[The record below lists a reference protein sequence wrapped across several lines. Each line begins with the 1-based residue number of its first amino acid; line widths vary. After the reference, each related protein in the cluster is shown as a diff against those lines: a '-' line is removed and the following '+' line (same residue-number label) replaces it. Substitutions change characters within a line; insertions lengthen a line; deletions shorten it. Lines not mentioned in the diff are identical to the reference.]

1 MSMNDLG
8 ERPIQVLLVEADGPT
23 VEDLKEA
30 FRRVRGYVVELIW
43 VGELAGALAR
53 LSQGGIDAVLL
64 DPALPDSEGISSFER
79 LFAFAPEVP
88 IIVLTEDGDD
98 ELAVR
103 TVQWGAQDYLLKGD
117 VNPGVVV
124 RSVRYAIERH
134 RLLSA
139 LKRLSLIDDLTN
151 LYNRR
156 GFIDLGEQ
164 YLRLG
169 RRTGREITVVYVD
182 IDRIKTINDTLGH
195 HVGDRALLRVAD
207 TLRSTF
213 RSSDLIARADGDEFA
228 VLALETA
235 GEDAESLVNRLRSKI
250 AGLNAQGIEPYHL
263 SISVGIARY
272 SGEGRARLDEMLS
285 AAREALIDEK
295 AAKRIPVAEEG

>member
-1 MSMNDLG
+1 
-8 ERPIQVLLVEADGPT
+8 
-23 VEDLKEA
+23 
-30 FRRVRGYVVELIW
+30 VVELIW

-64 DPALPDSEGISSFER
+64 DPQLPDSEGISSFER

-117 VNPGVVV
+117 VTSALVV

-169 RRTGREITVVYVD
+169 RRTGREITVIYVD

-213 RSSDLIARADGDEFA
+213 RSSDLIARTGGDEFA
-228 VLALETA
+228 VLALETV
-235 GEDAESLVNRLRSKI
+235 GEGIDSLVSRLRRQIS
-250 AGLNAQGIEPYHL
+250 ALNAQGVEPYHL
-263 SISVGIARY
+263 SVSVGISRY

-295 AAKRIPVAEEG
+295 AAKRIPVPDNG

>member
-1 MSMNDLG
+1 MTDLG
-8 ERPIQVLLVEADGPT
+8 ERPIQVLLVEAEGPT
-23 VEDLKEA
+23 VDDLKEA

-64 DPALPDSEGISSFER
+64 DPQLPDSEGISSFER

-117 VNPGVVV
+117 VTSALVV

-169 RRTGREITVVYVD
+169 RRTGREITVIYVD

-213 RSSDLIARADGDEFA
+213 RSSDLIARTGGDEFA
-228 VLALETA
+228 VLALETV
-235 GEDAESLVNRLRSKI
+235 GEGIDSLVNRLRRQIS
-250 AGLNAQGIEPYHL
+250 ALNAQGVEPYHL
-263 SISVGIARY
+263 SISVGISRY

-295 AAKRIPVAEEG
+295 AAKRIPVPDNG

>member
-1 MSMNDLG
+1 MSELG
-8 ERPIQVLLVEADGPT
+8 ERPLRVLLVEEEGPT
-23 VEDLKEA
+23 VDDLKEA
-30 FRRVRGYVVELIW
+30 FRRVRGYVMELIW
-43 VGELAGALAR
+43 VGELSGALAR

-88 IIVLTEDGDD
+88 IIILTDDDDD

-103 TVQWGAQDYLLKGD
+103 TVQWGAQDYLIKQD
-117 VNPGVVV
+117 VSPGLVV

-169 RRTGREITVVYVD
+169 RRTGRGVTVVYVD

-207 TLRSTF
+207 TLRNTF
-213 RSSDLIARADGDEFA
+213 RSSDLIARAGGDEFA

-235 GEDAESLVNRLRSKI
+235 GEDAELLVERLRRKI
-250 AGLNAQGIEPYHL
+250 ANLNAQGVEPYHL

-272 SGEGRARLDEMLS
+272 SGEGRARLDELLS
-285 AAREALIDEK
+285 SAREALIDEK
-295 AAKRIPVAEEG
+295 AAKRIPVAGEG

>member
-1 MSMNDLG
+1 MSELG
-8 ERPIQVLLVEADGPT
+8 ERPLRVLLVEEEGPT
-23 VEDLKEA
+23 VDDLREA
-30 FRRVRGYVVELIW
+30 FRRVRGHVMELVW
-43 VGELAGALAR
+43 AGELSGALSR
-53 LSQGGIDAVLL
+53 LSKGGIDAVLL

-88 IIVLTEDGDD
+88 IIILTDDEDD

-103 TVQWGAQDYLLKGD
+103 TVQWGAQDYLVKGD
-117 VNPGVVV
+117 VSPALVV

-169 RRTGREITVVYVD
+169 RRTGRGVTVVYVD

-207 TLRSTF
+207 TLRNTF
-213 RSSDLIARADGDEFA
+213 RSSDLIARAGGDEFA

-235 GEDAESLVNRLRSKI
+235 GEDAELLVERLRRRI
-250 AGLNAQGIEPYHL
+250 ANLNAQNVEPYHL
-263 SISVGIARY
+263 SVSVGIARY
-272 SGEGRARLDEMLS
+272 AGEGRARLDELLS
-285 AAREALIDEK
+285 EAREALIDEK
-295 AAKRIPVAEEG
+295 AAKRIPVGEG